1 MKLNAA
7 ASMAEIN
14 QLYGG
19 LDETPMIRENHNI
32 TNPENYSKTRSTIHL
47 STVDDN
53 NQ

>member
-19 LDETPMIRENHNI
+19 LDETPMIRENH
-32 TNPENYSKTRSTIHL
+32 TIPGRELYGIHPP
-47 STVDDN
+47 TVEPSCGDLHDY
-53 NQ
+53 